1 MVRKVFSDER
11 GNELELFINTNNEYV
26 ITIKNNDFDFH
37 LIVLEEDD
45 LLELVNEIN
54 VLLSNIKHD
63 GI

>member
-26 ITIKNNDFDFH
+26 ITIKSNDFDFH

>member
-26 ITIKNNDFDFH
+26 ITIKSNDFDFY